1 MQSIAN
7 DAGRTL
13 GVHPDVNL
21 SSRHDGW
28 YREPPLGSRVHSA
41 AAYERSKVTSM
52 SRKLTPR
59 QVIARSYPSW
69 DYAMA
74 DRLIAWLDDCG
85 YEIVEKGGAHQ
96 DASLVPA
103 GSDAEE
109 QLRLARAH

>member
-1 MQSIAN
+1 
-7 DAGRTL
+7 
-13 GVHPDVNL
+13 
-21 SSRHDGW
+21 
-28 YREPPLGSRVHSA
+28 
-41 AAYERSKVTSM
+41 M

-74 DRLIAWLDDCG
+74 DRLIAWLDECG
-85 YEIVEKGGAHQ
+85 YEIVEKPTSHQ

-103 GSDAEE
+103 SESEE